1 MFRTFL
7 TLGLLLAAVLP
18 VAAQSDGPA
27 TVTPTTPPQSEST
40 ISPAPSVTNSKKVWT
55 NENLGGNSSGNAGVA
70 NNKSSP
76 KGSTI
81 PNKAADPAT
90 IDRIKKGLKRCQD
103 QLADI
108 NLKLENFRKFQEGED
123 VSSAAVDVSK
133 GYTRTP
139 VAQQI
144 ATLQE
149 KKKQLELQVDALY
162 EEARKKE
169 IEPGQLR

>member
-1 MFRTFL
+1 MFRIFL
-7 TLGLLLAAVLP
+7 TFGLLLAAVLP

-27 TVTPTTPPQSEST
+27 TVTPTTPPQSESR
-40 ISPAPSVTNSKKVWT
+40 ISPAPSAANSKKVWT
-55 NENLGGNSSGNAGVA
+55 NENLGGNSPGSPVS

-76 KGSTI
+76 KGSTT
-81 PNKAADPAT
+81 PNKPADPAT
-90 IDRIKKGLKRCQD
+90 IDRIKKSLQKCQD

-123 VSSAAVDVSK
+123 VSSAGTDSSK

-139 VAQQI
+139 VGQQM
-144 ATLQE
+144 ATLQQ
-149 KKKQLELQVDALY
+149 KKKQLELQMDSLY